1 MSQLSKVKHSRNQ
14 WKAKAKQRSD
24 HNRFLRKQLA
34 RLKAERAQAKQELKE
49 SQTRLRQMES
59 QVPAVA
65 VRPKV
70 DVVGLALN
78 LFLEARI
85 SLRAV
90 CRVLTLLASDLGIK
104 RAPCPQTVINWL
116 IRLSIVRIES
126 ARGLRGLPLAHAP
139 FSNGLIWM
147 IDVSIGLGSGKILA
161 VLAIDAHHHQ
171 LLGAASALE
180 HVHCIG
186 VAVGESWTG
195 EAIADVL
202 DRLIAQIGRP
212 AAYLKDGGSE
222 LHKAADVLEARGLGS
237 PCIDDISHAAA
248 GMLKHYYQHHPAF
261 ERFVSA
267 CGRVSGNLKHT
278 ILACLAPP
286 TVRTKARFM
295 NVHRLFTW
303 AERLLHLS
311 PPGGAK
317 TGSLLARL
325 RSCMD
330 ELPACKDL
338 IKRFCADAQGLR
350 ACQQIVKT
358 KGLCHDTLAQCQPL
372 ISEMPSA
379 PLRLAFAAYLAYQ
392 LATAKTLGLDHVG
405 LPISSDA
412 IESLFGVAK
421 RHGVGQTQDA
431 ARIALRLPALC
442 GTPTRE
448 EVTQVLG
455 ISVSRQHEITGQ
467 VTSLTKQ
474 RREVLGHRKELESL
488 GRSQGEPH
496 VELIPS
502 PKNQSNHAAIV
513 NLSMSC
519 GYQYGPPL
527 VLQQTPCVME
537 NVGPPDMR
545 EAALT

>member
-1 MSQLSKVKHSRNQ
+1 MSQLSKVTHSRNQ

-24 HNRFLRKQLA
+24 HNRYLRKQLA
-34 RLKAERAQAKQELKE
+34 RLKAERAQARQEFKE
-49 SQTRLRQMES
+49 TQTRLRQLES
-59 QVPAVA
+59 QVQAVA

-70 DVVGLALN
+70 DVVGLALH

-85 SLRAV
+85 SFRAV
-90 CRVLTLLASDLGIK
+90 CRVLALLASDLGIK
-104 RAPCPQTVINWL
+104 RAPCPQTVINWI
-116 IRLSIVRIES
+116 IRLSIVRIEC
-126 ARGLRGLPLAHAP
+126 ARGLRGLPLAQAP

-186 VAVGESWTG
+186 VSVGESWTG
-195 EAIADVL
+195 EAIAEVL
-202 DRLIAQIGRP
+202 DRLIAQMGRP
-212 AAYLKDGGSE
+212 AAYLKDGGSD

-248 GMLKHYYQHHPAF
+248 GMLKHYDQHHPAF
-261 ERFVSA
+261 ERFLSA
-267 CGRVSGNLKHT
+267 CGRVSGTLKHT

-295 NVHRLFTW
+295 HVHRLFTW

-338 IKRFCADAQGLR
+338 IKRFCADAQGLLE
-350 ACQQIVKT
+350 CQKIVKT

-379 PLRLAFAAYLAYQ
+379 PLRLEFAAYLAYQ

-431 ARIALRLPALC
+431 ARIALRLPAFC
-442 GTPTRE
+442 AAPTRE
-448 EVTQVLG
+448 EAEQVLG

-474 RREVLGHRKELESL
+474 RREVLGHRKDLESL
-488 GRSQGEPH
+488 GRSQGKPH
-496 VELIPS
+496 VELIAS
-502 PKNQSNHAAIV
+502 PKNRSNHGAII

-519 GYQYGPPL
+519 EDQYGPPL
-527 VLQQTPCVME
+527 VPQQTPCVIE
-537 NVGPPDMR
+537 NAGPPDMR
-545 EAALT
+545 EAALR